1 VFGIDVRSGERRLWR
16 TFEVPDPAGVRVS
29 DFVVTRD
36 AGSYAYGYMRFLD
49 ELYLVEGL
57 K

>member
-1 VFGIDVRSGERRLWR
+1 
-16 TFEVPDPAGVRVS
+16 VPDPAGVRVF

-36 AGSYAYGYMRFLD
+36 ARSYAYGYLRILD

>member
-1 VFGIDVRSGERRLWR
+1 VFGIHAQSGQRRLWK
-16 TFEVPDPAGVRVS
+16 TVEVPDPAGVRVLT
-29 DFVVTRD
+29 FLVTRD
-36 AGSYAYGYMRFLD
+36 ARAYAYGCVRFLG

>member
-1 VFGIDVRSGERRLWR
+1 VFCIDVQSRERKLWK
-16 TFEVPDPAGVRVS
+16 TFEVPDPAGVRVF

-36 AGSYAYGYMRFLD
+36 AGGYAYGYMRILD

-57 K
+57 R